1 MSEPI
6 VLSTEQ
12 PPTPYRP
19 RVWLA
24 GVGIYIFLVSIGIS
38 IGGEFESFTAA
49 SFNMLPFAILAIL
62 AYFAGTSFNWAWI
75 ATGLWL
81 MIVIAITALLTFGF
95 GAVSIIG
102 IPLGDID
109 PANPPALTQS
119 ALLSILMLILGI
131 FGAIGIGFL
140 TLLLPVRRGLAR
152 FIPIEPASFVHTI
165 ALATIVSI
173 TLMLFVPLLITGE
186 PPLLALVR
194 SLGNEELNNP
204 PNPDAEL
211 RSQVY
216 GLIWTIPAALL
227 AVGFGIRR
235 NLSATLS
242 RLGLVMPTS
251 EQFGNGIGLGFVLVI
266 AMLFLLSPLQEW
278 IWQSFGWPTTDDDAF
293 LELIS
298 FAISPIGAVVIGV
311 TAGLGEELAIRGVLQ
326 PRLGLVLS
334 NLFFVSLHAFQY
346 HWNGLLV
353 VFAIG
358 MICGLIRKYTNT
370 TTAALVHGTYNFV
383 LMMMVALAEK
393 L

>member
-24 GVGIYIFLVSIGIS
+24 GVGVYIFLVSIGIS

-49 SFNMLPFAILAIL
+49 SFNVLPFAILAIL

-81 MIVIAITALLTFGF
+81 MILIAITALLAFGF
-95 GAVSIIG
+95 GAVNIIG

-119 ALLSILMLILGI
+119 ALLGILMLILGI
-131 FGAIGIGFL
+131 CGAIGIGFL
-140 TLLLPVRRGLAR
+140 TLLPPVRRRLAR

-165 ALATIVSI
+165 ALAAIVSI
-173 TLMLFVPLLITGE
+173 TLMLFVPLLLTGE

-194 SLGNEELNNP
+194 SLSGEGLNNT
-204 PNPDAEL
+204 NPDAEL

-216 GLIWTIPAALL
+216 GLIWTIPAAFL
-227 AVGFGIRR
+227 AVGFSIRR
-235 NLSATLS
+235 DLPTTLS
-242 RLGLVMPTS
+242 RLGLVMPTAR
-251 EQFGNGIGLGFVLVI
+251 QFWIGIGLGIGLAS
-266 AMLFLLSPLQEW
+266 AMIFLIDPLQEW
-278 IWQSFGWPTTDDDAF
+278 IWQSLGWPMTDEEAF
-293 LELIS
+293 LELMS
-298 FAISPIGAVVIGV
+298 FAISPIGALIIGI

-326 PRLGLVLS
+326 PRLGILLS

-346 HWNGLLV
+346 HWDGLLV
-353 VFAIG
+353 VFVIG
-358 MICGLIRKYTNT
+358 MILGLIRKYTNT

-383 LMMMVALAEK
+383 LVMMVVLTEH

>member
-49 SFNMLPFAILAIL
+49 SFNVLPFAILAIL

-81 MIVIAITALLTFGF
+81 MILIAITALLAFGF
-95 GAVSIIG
+95 GAVNIID
-102 IPLGDID
+102 IPLGDIE
-109 PANPPALTQS
+109 PASPPTLTQS
-119 ALLSILMLILGI
+119 ALLGIPMLILGI

-140 TLLLPVRRGLAR
+140 TLLPPVRRRLAC

-165 ALATIVSI
+165 ALAAIVSI
-173 TLMLFVPLLITGE
+173 TLMLFVPLLLTGE
-186 PPLLALVR
+186 PPLLTLVR
-194 SLGNEELNNP
+194 SLSGEGLNNT
-204 PNPDAEL
+204 NPDAAL

-251 EQFGNGIGLGFVLVI
+251 QQFWNGIGLGVVLAI
-266 AMLFLLSPLQEW
+266 AMQFLLSPLQEW
-278 IWQSFGWPTTDDDAF
+278 IWQSFGWPMTDEDAF
-293 LELIS
+293 LELMS
-298 FAISPIGAVVIGV
+298 YAISPIGAVVIGV

-326 PRLGLVLS
+326 PRLGILLS

-346 HWNGLLV
+346 HWDGLLV
-353 VFAIG
+353 VFVIG
-358 MICGLIRKYTNT
+358 MILGLIRKYTNT

-383 LMMMVALAEK
+383 LVMLATLVEK

>member
-49 SFNMLPFAILAIL
+49 SFNVLPFAILAIL

-81 MIVIAITALLTFGF
+81 MILIAITALLAFGF
-95 GAVSIIG
+95 GAVNIIG

-119 ALLSILMLILGI
+119 ALLGIPMLILGI

-140 TLLLPVRRGLAR
+140 TLLPPVRRRLAR

-165 ALATIVSI
+165 ALAAIVSI
-173 TLMLFVPLLITGE
+173 TLMLFVPLLLTGE

-194 SLGNEELNNP
+194 SLSGEGLNNT
-204 PNPDAEL
+204 NPDAAL

-251 EQFGNGIGLGFVLVI
+251 QQFWNGIGLGVVLAI
-266 AMLFLLSPLQEW
+266 AMQFLLSPLQEW
-278 IWQSFGWPTTDDDAF
+278 IWQSFGWPMTDEDAF
-293 LELIS
+293 LELMS
-298 FAISPIGAVVIGV
+298 YAISPIGAVVIGV

-326 PRLGLVLS
+326 PRLGILLS

-346 HWNGLLV
+346 HWDGLLV
-353 VFAIG
+353 VFVIG
-358 MICGLIRKYTNT
+358 MILGLIRKYTNT

-383 LMMMVALAEK
+383 LVMLATLAEK

>member
-49 SFNMLPFAILAIL
+49 SFNVLPFAILAIL

-81 MIVIAITALLTFGF
+81 MILIAITTLLAFGF
-95 GAVSIIG
+95 GAVNIIG

-119 ALLSILMLILGI
+119 ALLGIPMLILGI

-140 TLLLPVRRGLAR
+140 TLLPPVRRRLAR

-165 ALATIVSI
+165 ALAAIVSI
-173 TLMLFVPLLITGE
+173 TLMLFIPLLLTGE
-186 PPLLALVR
+186 PPLLTLVR
-194 SLGNEELNNP
+194 SLSGEGLNNT
-204 PNPDAEL
+204 NPDAAL

-251 EQFGNGIGLGFVLVI
+251 QQFWNGIGLGVVLAI
-266 AMLFLLSPLQEW
+266 AMQFLLSPLQEW
-278 IWQSFGWPTTDDDAF
+278 IWQSFGWPMTDEDAF
-293 LELIS
+293 LELMS
-298 FAISPIGAVVIGV
+298 YAISPIGAVVIGV

-326 PRLGLVLS
+326 PRLGILLS

-346 HWNGLLV
+346 HWDGLLV
-353 VFAIG
+353 VFVIG
-358 MICGLIRKYTNT
+358 MILGLIRKYTNT

-383 LMMMVALAEK
+383 LVMLATLVEK

>member
-19 RVWLA
+19 KVWLA

-38 IGGEFESFTAA
+38 IGGEFESFATA
-49 SFNMLPFAILAIL
+49 SFNVLPFAILAIL

-81 MIVIAITALLTFGF
+81 MILIAITALLAF
-95 GAVSIIG
+95 GAGVVNIIG
-102 IPLGDID
+102 IPLGDIE

-119 ALLSILMLILGI
+119 ALLGIPMLILGL

-140 TLLLPVRRGLAR
+140 TLLPPVRRRLAR

-165 ALATIVSI
+165 ALAAIVSI
-173 TLMLFVPLLITGE
+173 TLMLFVPLLLTGE
-186 PPLLALVR
+186 PPLLTLVR
-194 SLGNEELNNP
+194 SLSGEGLNNT
-204 PNPDAEL
+204 NPDAAL

-251 EQFGNGIGLGFVLVI
+251 QQFWNGIGLGVVLAI
-266 AMLFLLSPLQEW
+266 AMQFLLSPLQEW
-278 IWQSFGWPTTDDDAF
+278 IWQSFGWPMTDEDAF
-293 LELIS
+293 LELMS
-298 FAISPIGAVVIGV
+298 YAISPIGAVVIGV

-326 PRLGLVLS
+326 PRLGILLS

-346 HWNGLLV
+346 HWDGLLV
-353 VFAIG
+353 MFVIG
-358 MICGLIRKYTNT
+358 MILGLIRKYTNT
-370 TTAALVHGTYNFV
+370 TTAALVHGTYDFV
-383 LMMMVALAEK
+383 LVMLATLAEK

>member
-49 SFNMLPFAILAIL
+49 SFNVLPFAILAIL

-81 MIVIAITALLTFGF
+81 MILIAITALLAFGF
-95 GAVSIIG
+95 GAVNIIG
-102 IPLGDID
+102 IPLGDIE
-109 PANPPALTQS
+109 PANPPTLTQS
-119 ALLSILMLILGI
+119 ALLGIPMLILGI

-140 TLLLPVRRGLAR
+140 TLLPPVRRRLAR

-165 ALATIVSI
+165 ALAAIVSI
-173 TLMLFVPLLITGE
+173 TLMLFVPLLLTGE
-186 PPLLALVR
+186 PPLLTLVR
-194 SLGNEELNNP
+194 SLSGEGLNNT
-204 PNPDAEL
+204 NPDAAL

-251 EQFGNGIGLGFVLVI
+251 QQFWNGIGLGVVLAI
-266 AMLFLLSPLQEW
+266 AMQFLLSPLQEW
-278 IWQSFGWPTTDDDAF
+278 IWQSFGWPMTDEDAF
-293 LELIS
+293 LELMS
-298 FAISPIGAVVIGV
+298 YAISPIGAVVIGV

-326 PRLGLVLS
+326 PRLGILLS

-346 HWNGLLV
+346 HWDGLLV
-353 VFAIG
+353 VFVIG
-358 MICGLIRKYTNT
+358 MILGLIRKYTNT

-383 LMMMVALAEK
+383 LVMLATLVEK

>member
-49 SFNMLPFAILAIL
+49 SFNVLPFAILAIL

-81 MIVIAITALLTFGF
+81 MILIAITALLAFGF
-95 GAVSIIG
+95 GAVNIIG

-119 ALLSILMLILGI
+119 ALLGILMLILGI

-140 TLLLPVRRGLAR
+140 TLLPPVRRRLAR

-165 ALATIVSI
+165 ALAAIVSI
-173 TLMLFVPLLITGE
+173 TLMLFVPLLLTDE

-194 SLGNEELNNP
+194 SLSGEGLNNI
-204 PNPDAEL
+204 NPDAEL

-251 EQFGNGIGLGFVLVI
+251 QQFWNGIGLGVVLVI

-278 IWQSFGWPTTDDDAF
+278 IWQSFGWPTTDEDAF
-293 LELIS
+293 LELMS
-298 FAISPIGAVVIGV
+298 YAISPIGAVVIGV

-326 PRLGLVLS
+326 PRLGILLS

-346 HWNGLLV
+346 HWDGLLV
-353 VFAIG
+353 VFVIG
-358 MICGLIRKYTNT
+358 MILGLIRKYTNT

-383 LMMMVALAEK
+383 LVMLTTLAEK

>member
-49 SFNMLPFAILAIL
+49 SFNVLPFAILAIL

-81 MIVIAITALLTFGF
+81 MILIAITALLAFGF
-95 GAVSIIG
+95 GAVNIIG

-119 ALLSILMLILGI
+119 ALLGILMLILGI

-140 TLLLPVRRGLAR
+140 TLLPPVRRRLAR

-165 ALATIVSI
+165 ALAAIVSI
-173 TLMLFVPLLITGE
+173 TLMLFVPLLLTGE

-194 SLGNEELNNP
+194 SLSGEGLNNT
-204 PNPDAEL
+204 NPDAEL

-251 EQFGNGIGLGFVLVI
+251 QQFWNGIGLGVVLAI

-278 IWQSFGWPTTDDDAF
+278 IWQSFGWPTTDEDAF
-293 LELIS
+293 LELMS
-298 FAISPIGAVVIGV
+298 YAISPIGAVVIGV

-326 PRLGLVLS
+326 PRLGILLS

-346 HWNGLLV
+346 RWDGLLV
-353 VFAIG
+353 VFVIG
-358 MICGLIRKYTNT
+358 IILGLIRKYTNT

-383 LMMMVALAEK
+383 LVMLTTLAEK

>member
-24 GVGIYIFLVSIGIS
+24 GVGIYIFLASIGIS

-165 ALATIVSI
+165 ALAAIVSI

-194 SLGNEELNNP
+194 SLGSEELNNP

-251 EQFGNGIGLGFVLVI
+251 EQFWNGIGLGFVLVI

-298 FAISPIGAVVIGV
+298 FAISPIGAVIIGV

-346 HWNGLLV
+346 HWDGLFV

-383 LMMMVALAEK
+383 LMMVALAEK

>member
-49 SFNMLPFAILAIL
+49 SFNVLPFAILAIL

-81 MIVIAITALLTFGF
+81 MILIAITALLAFGF
-95 GAVSIIG
+95 GAVNIIG

-119 ALLSILMLILGI
+119 ALLGILMLILGI

-140 TLLLPVRRGLAR
+140 TLLPPVRRRLAR

-165 ALATIVSI
+165 ALAAIVSI
-173 TLMLFVPLLITGE
+173 TLMLFVPLLLTGE

-194 SLGNEELNNP
+194 SLSGEGLNNT
-204 PNPDAEL
+204 NPDAEL

-251 EQFGNGIGLGFVLVI
+251 QQFWNGIGLGVVLAI

-278 IWQSFGWPTTDDDAF
+278 IWQSFGWPTTDEDAF
-293 LELIS
+293 LELMS
-298 FAISPIGAVVIGV
+298 YAISPIGAVVIGV

-326 PRLGLVLS
+326 PRLGILLS

-346 HWNGLLV
+346 HWDGLLV
-353 VFAIG
+353 VFVIG
-358 MICGLIRKYTNT
+358 IILGLIRKYTNT

-383 LMMMVALAEK
+383 LVMLTTLAEK

>member
-38 IGGEFESFTAA
+38 IGGEFESFAAA
-49 SFNMLPFAILAIL
+49 SFNVLPFAILAIL

-81 MIVIAITALLTFGF
+81 MILIAITALLAFGF
-95 GAVSIIG
+95 GAVNIIG

-109 PANPPALTQS
+109 PANPPTLTQS
-119 ALLSILMLILGI
+119 ALLGIPMLILGI

-140 TLLLPVRRGLAR
+140 TLLPPVRRRLAR

-165 ALATIVSI
+165 ALAAIVSI
-173 TLMLFVPLLITGE
+173 TLMLFVPLLLTSE
-186 PPLLALVR
+186 PPLLTLVR
-194 SLGNEELNNP
+194 SLSGEGLNNT
-204 PNPDAEL
+204 NPDAAL

-251 EQFGNGIGLGFVLVI
+251 QQFWNGIGLGVVLAI
-266 AMLFLLSPLQEW
+266 AMQFLLSPLQEW
-278 IWQSFGWPTTDDDAF
+278 IWQSFGWPTTDEDAF
-293 LELIS
+293 LELMS
-298 FAISPIGAVVIGV
+298 YAISPIGAVVIGV

-326 PRLGLVLS
+326 PRLGILLS

-346 HWNGLLV
+346 HWDGLLV
-353 VFAIG
+353 VFVIG
-358 MICGLIRKYTNT
+358 MILGLIRKYTNT

-383 LMMMVALAEK
+383 LVMLATLAEK

>member
-19 RVWLA
+19 KVWLA

-49 SFNMLPFAILAIL
+49 SFNVLPFAILAIL

-81 MIVIAITALLTFGF
+81 MILIAITALLAFGF
-95 GAVSIIG
+95 GAVNIIG

-119 ALLSILMLILGI
+119 ALLGIPMLILGI

-140 TLLLPVRRGLAR
+140 TLLPPVRRRLAR

-165 ALATIVSI
+165 ALAAIVSI
-173 TLMLFVPLLITGE
+173 TLMLFVPLLLTGE
-186 PPLLALVR
+186 PPLLTLVR
-194 SLGNEELNNP
+194 SLSGEGLNNT
-204 PNPDAEL
+204 NPDAAL

-251 EQFGNGIGLGFVLVI
+251 QQFWNGIGLGVVLAI
-266 AMLFLLSPLQEW
+266 AMQFLLSPLQEW
-278 IWQSFGWPTTDDDAF
+278 IWQSFGWPMTDEDAF
-293 LELIS
+293 LELMS
-298 FAISPIGAVVIGV
+298 YAISPIGAVVIGV

-326 PRLGLVLS
+326 PRLGILLS

-346 HWNGLLV
+346 HWDGLLV
-353 VFAIG
+353 VFVIG
-358 MICGLIRKYTNT
+358 MILGLIRKYTNT

-383 LMMMVALAEK
+383 LVMLATLVEK

>member
-38 IGGEFESFTAA
+38 IGGEFESFAAA
-49 SFNMLPFAILAIL
+49 SFNVLPFAILAIL

-81 MIVIAITALLTFGF
+81 MILIAITALLAFGF
-95 GAVSIIG
+95 GAVNIIG

-109 PANPPALTQS
+109 PANPPTLTQS
-119 ALLSILMLILGI
+119 ALLGIPMLILGI

-140 TLLLPVRRGLAR
+140 TLLPPVRRRLAR

-165 ALATIVSI
+165 AMAAIVSI
-173 TLMLFVPLLITGE
+173 TLMLFVPLLLTGE
-186 PPLLALVR
+186 PPLLTLVR
-194 SLGNEELNNP
+194 SLSGEGLNNT
-204 PNPDAEL
+204 NPDAAL

-251 EQFGNGIGLGFVLVI
+251 QQFWNGIGLGVVLAI
-266 AMLFLLSPLQEW
+266 AMQFLLSPLQEW
-278 IWQSFGWPTTDDDAF
+278 IWQSFGWPTTDEDAF
-293 LELIS
+293 LELMS
-298 FAISPIGAVVIGV
+298 YAISPIGAVVIGV

-326 PRLGLVLS
+326 PRLGILLS

-346 HWNGLLV
+346 HWDGLLV
-353 VFAIG
+353 VFVIG
-358 MICGLIRKYTNT
+358 MILGLIRKYTNT

-383 LMMMVALAEK
+383 LVMLATLAEK